1 MTNRTYKINI
11 MIKKLPKSLVE
22 FEITVAWADWEKYLD
37 KAAAE
42 VSEEIKIPGFRP
54 GKAPRNLVEQK
65 VGAGVLLN
73 NAAEKAVQKSY
84 VDFLVKE
91 KLDVLG
97 NPKVEIENIVAG
109 QDLVYKVIVAVVP
122 TMVVKDSYKKEIKKI
137 NEEFASK
144 KIEATEEEIKKELEH
159 LANSR
164 VKLVTVNRAA
174 AKDDSTEIDFSVLID
189 GKIIEGGE
197 SKNHPM
203 VIGKGVFIPGFEE
216 NLIGMSAGEEK
227 EFELSFPAEYHKKDL
242 AGKKA
247 TFKVKVNLVQERQVP
262 EINDE
267 FAKSLGS
274 FENLE
279 ALKKNMKEGI
289 ENENKHKLSEEKR
302 TQYLDKI
309 VENVEV
315 DLPQV
320 LIEEET
326 KKMMLEFE
334 QQTQSMGMNLDQYL
348 EQLKKER
355 KDLEK
360 DWLPQAEKRVASAM
374 ALREIVKMEEI
385 KVEAEQIEAEM
396 NKTVQYYKNV
406 KDFDKNIDMER
417 LYSYTKGVLEN
428 EEVFKMLEKV

>member
-1 MTNRTYKINI
+1 

-22 FEITVAWADWEKYLD
+22 FEITVAWAEWEKYLD

-65 VGAGVLLN
+65 VGAGMLLN

-97 NPKVEIENIVAG
+97 NPKVEVEDVTAG
-109 QDLVYKVIVAVVP
+109 KDLVYKVTVAVMP
-122 TMVVKDSYKKEIKKI
+122 TAIVKDEYKKEIKKI
-137 NEEFASK
+137 NAEFAAK
-144 KIEATEEEIKKELEH
+144 PVEATEAEVKKELEH

-164 VKLVTVNRAA
+164 VKLITVNRAA
-174 AKDDSTEIDFSVLID
+174 AKDDSVEIDFSVSVD
-189 GKIIEGGE
+189 GVVIEGGE

-216 NLIGMSAGEEK
+216 NLIGMTAGEEN
-227 EFELSFPAEYHKKDL
+227 EFELSFPVDYHKKDL
-242 AGKKA
+242 AGKNAK
-247 TFKVKVNLVQERQVP
+247 FKVKINLVQERQTP
-262 EINDE
+262 EVNDD

-274 FENLE
+274 FDNLE
-279 ALKKNMKEGI
+279 ALKKNIQEGI
-289 ENENKHKLSEEKR
+289 AEENKHKMSEEKR

-309 VENVEV
+309 VENMDV
-315 DLPQV
+315 DLPEV
-320 LIEEET
+320 LVSEET
-326 KKMMLEFE
+326 KKMLLEFE

-348 EQLKKER
+348 AQLKKEK

-360 DWLPQAEKRVASAM
+360 DWHPQAEKRVKSAM
-374 ALREIVKMEEI
+374 ALREIVKLEEI
-385 KVEAEQIEAEM
+385 KVEAAEIEVEM

-417 LYSYTKGVLEN
+417 LYSYTKGILEN
-428 EEVFKMLEKV
+428 EEVFKMLEKI